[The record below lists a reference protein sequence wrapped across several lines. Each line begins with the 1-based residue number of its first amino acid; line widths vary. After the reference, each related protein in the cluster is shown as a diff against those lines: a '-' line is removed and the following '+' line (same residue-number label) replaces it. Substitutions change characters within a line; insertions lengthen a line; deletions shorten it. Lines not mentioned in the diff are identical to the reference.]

1 MSRGFL
7 KILEEN
13 AKKIRF
19 FCIFALQKPNFSLP
33 PHDFG
38 ILSEVSQRENRED
51 QYAQGFK
58 KTCFQYFAE
67 SFDLNIIILYN

>member
-1 MSRGFL
+1 MQKKYDFFVFLRCKSRIF
-7 KILEEN
+7 
-13 AKKIRF
+13 RF
-19 FCIFALQKPNFSLP
+19 H

-38 ILSEVSQRENRED
+38 ILSEVSQRESRED